1 MVNGKVNGSAE
12 KGRSFLKHPCETPR
26 RSGVRCL
33 SIILYGNWA
42 SGCHTQLRSMSMC
55 GIVVYGVFYVIGR
68 LSGTEQELSKYD

>member
-33 SIILYGNWA
+33 SIITWA
-42 SGCHTQLRSMSMC
+42 FWLLPDAALERGS
-55 GIVVYGVFYVIGR
+55 VYV
-68 LSGTEQELSKYD
+68 